1 MPALS
6 ALVAEGEELV
16 RHLRRAGQLARARE
30 AEQEQIQDQALGRGG
45 ERGEGRRRMRGWVR
59 PSKSKSRI
67 RPWGRGERSG
77 R

>member
-30 AEQEQIQDQALGRGG
+30 AEQEQVQDQALGGGGQGG
-45 ERGEGRRRMRGWVR
+45 ERGVR
-59 PSKSKSRI
+59 EAP
-67 RPWGRGERSG
+67 
-77 R
+77 